1 MNRKPLVMAITLA
14 LGTPLLSLAAVAEQV
29 KTAEFD
35 EVLVSAT
42 RIQEKVSE
50 SSRSAAVVGE
60 EQLAEKQ
67 GNSVAEVLKTEANI
81 NIANGPRASAQQV
94 EIRGLS
100 GQRVLQ
106 TIDGA
111 RQNASAGHRGT
122 FFMDPE
128 LLSSVE
134 VVRGPASSLWGSG
147 AIGGVVSQNTKS
159 AREML
164 DEGQSFGGYL
174 KQGYETNGQ
183 RSKSSGAIYGAKGS
197 IDWLLNGSYSDG
209 DNIKA
214 GNDNTLENSA
224 SRSRSGLAKFGWQ
237 LDEAQRLQLS
247 GRINEIFEAVPS
259 NPATG
264 VSNSVPLVRRDSK
277 DSNLTLDYSLAPRGN
292 ALLDLDAKFYWNKTD
307 YDENRLTKGQFD
319 TTEYETLGFSIANR
333 SQWQGLK
340 LTYGLDGYRDQI
352 ETFRDDSGQSGQ
364 RPGNIDGESRVWGAF
379 VAANIAL
386 GENWSLD
393 PALRYDSFENES
405 NNLGHSSDDDALSP
419 SLALVWKTAPWL
431 TLSAR
436 YDEAFRAP
444 SVEEM
449 YSSGTHYC
457 IPPIP
462 NFLPNGL
469 CNTFEVNENLKAEK
483 AKNKELKADMRF
495 AELAGNDEL
504 ALSLSVFRNDVD
516 DFIEQRVTNP
526 LHDIPRLEQNTRWD
540 NVDKARLT
548 GFELT
553 GKYRINQTRL
563 LLSYGQTEGK
573 DRHDGGYLA
582 NIPANKL
589 VLDLSQGIMAGD
601 MKLGTRVSYN
611 ASQDRVPKDNPVNR
625 YQDYTL
631 WDVYL
636 AWEPAMGTF
645 EGLRVDFAIE
655 NIGDEEYIQAWQTLM
670 DQGRNFKLSAR
681 YRF

>member
-1 MNRKPLVMAITLA
+1 
-14 LGTPLLSLAAVAEQV
+14 
-29 KTAEFD
+29 
-35 EVLVSAT
+35 
-42 RIQEKVSE
+42 
-50 SSRSAAVVGE
+50 
-60 EQLAEKQ
+60 
-67 GNSVAEVLKTEANI
+67 
-81 NIANGPRASAQQV
+81 
-94 EIRGLS
+94 
-100 GQRVLQ
+100 
-106 TIDGA
+106 
-111 RQNASAGHRGT
+111 
-122 FFMDPE
+122 
-128 LLSSVE
+128 
-134 VVRGPASSLWGSG
+134 
-147 AIGGVVSQNTKS
+147 
-159 AREML
+159 
-164 DEGQSFGGYL
+164 
-174 KQGYETNGQ
+174 
-183 RSKSSGAIYGAKGS
+183 
-197 IDWLLNGSYSDG
+197 
-209 DNIKA
+209 
-214 GNDNTLENSA
+214 
-224 SRSRSGLAKFGWQ
+224 
-237 LDEAQRLQLS
+237 
-247 GRINEIFEAVPS
+247 
-259 NPATG
+259 
-264 VSNSVPLVRRDSK
+264 
-277 DSNLTLDYSLAPRGN
+277 
-292 ALLDLDAKFYWNKTD
+292 
-307 YDENRLTKGQFD
+307 
-319 TTEYETLGFSIANR
+319 
-333 SQWQGLK
+333 
-340 LTYGLDGYRDQI
+340 
-352 ETFRDDSGQSGQ
+352 
-364 RPGNIDGESRVWGAF
+364 
-379 VAANIAL
+379 
-386 GENWSLD
+386 
-393 PALRYDSFENES
+393 
-405 NNLGHSSDDDALSP
+405 
-419 SLALVWKTAPWL
+419 VWKTAPWL

-526 LHDIPRLEQNTRWD
+526 LHGIPGLEQNTRWD

-563 LLSYGQTEGK
+563 SLSYGQTEGK

-611 ASQDRVPKDNPVNR
+611 ASQDRVPEDNPVNR